1 MTRPSPAIA
10 DYYQILGLPFPSS
23 SANLSKQQI
32 KLAYHKAL
40 LKHHPDK
47 AHTIS
52 QETHLAQD
60 KPSIRTSTPLHPRPN
75 DSTQQITYTI
85 DEITTAYKTLSTPSL
100 RTEYDRALRLDR
112 TKTAQ
117 HQQTGDV
124 FHTGLEVVDL
134 EDLSCDEGDAEN
146 LVWYRGCRCG
156 DERGFLV
163 GERELER
170 EVEAGEIV
178 VGCRGCSLWLKVLF
192 AAENG
197 GVRDQ
202 DCALELNGS

>member
-1 MTRPSPAIA
+1 MTRPSPAVA

-23 SANLSKQQI
+23 SGTLSKQQI

-47 AHTIS
+47 ARALS
-52 QETHLAQD
+52 QETHSSKND
-60 KPSIRTSTPLHPRPN
+60 PSVRPLSTSPTPRPS
-75 DSTQQITYTI
+75 DTQQRTYTI

-100 RTEYDRALRLDR
+100 RAEYDRTLRLDR
-112 TKTAQ
+112 SKAPG
-117 HQQTGDV
+117 HREAGDV

-134 EDLSCDEGDAEN
+134 EDMACDESDGDN

-192 AAENG
+192 AVEDG
-197 GVRDQ
+197 
-202 DCALELNGS
+202 